1 MTDPAKNAPSPP
13 LRGVDAMASLAASLA
28 TSQALVV
35 MAAVTQA
42 EKVSHHVARVW
53 VMQLFAPNA
62 LPWNRRKTPY
72 AAWPHKPTAKC

>member
-13 LRGVDAMASLAASLA
+13 LRGVGAMASLAASLA

-42 EKVSHHVARVW
+42 EKVLPHVARVW

-62 LPWNRRKTPY
+62 LLWSLHKTRY
-72 AAWPHKPTAKC
+72 ADWPHKPTAKC